1 MDITNNIAI
10 EAATDGAC
18 SGNPGNGGWGG
29 LIIFADGSEI
39 EIGGAAE
46 NTTNNRMELT
56 AAIKTIEK
64 LKNFRL
70 KENFKLRTD
79 SKYLIEGYT
88 NWIKNWKK
96 NGWKTSNGKAV
107 QNLDL
112 WQQIDSLRIPG
123 LTMEFVKGHSGDPSN
138 ERVDLIATSYSKGIN
153 IDQNSKKKTSILDKK
168 EIAPENLKNLFYR
181 INLIDNFAKKKY
193 LLNSNELC
201 DLLGLKNNSNIE
213 NYIEFKWRNW
223 ILKPVNDQYWQN
235 IKNKDIEQNL

>member
-1 MDITNNIAI
+1 MIIKSNIAI

-29 LIIFADGSEI
+29 LIIFDDGSEI

-46 NTTNNRMELT
+46 TTTNNRMELT
-56 AAIKTIEK
+56 AAIKTLEK
-64 LKNFRL
+64 LQNFRL

-96 NGWKTSNGKAV
+96 NGWKTSNGKVV

-112 WQQIDSLRIPG
+112 WKKIDSLRISG
-123 LTMEFVKGHSGDPSN
+123 LTMEFVKGHSGDPAN

-153 IDQNSKKKTSILDKK
+153 IDHNSKQLTSIHNKK
-168 EIAPENLKNLFYR
+168 EIAPDNIKRLFYL
-181 INLIDNFAKKKY
+181 IDLIDNFEKKKY
-193 LLNSNELC
+193 LLKSNELM
-201 DLLGLKNNSNIE
+201 DLLGMKNNNNIE
-213 NYIEFKWRNW
+213 KYIEFKWRNW
-223 ILKPVNDQYWQN
+223 IMKPIREEYWQI
-235 IKNKDIEQNL
+235 IKNKAFE